1 MPIDWNGAI
10 LSGFLLCCS
19 CCVMVTAWY
28 LHLRM
33 KESWNLG
40 QAIVISWLIAGLEY
54 CLLVPANRIGAQA
67 GLSAA
72 QLRGLA
78 EVAILIA
85 FLIFQVRVLGQPLL
99 WNHLVGF
106 SIVFL
111 GVLVVLGGPFPS
123 EIFHVAPT
131 LEHMQ
136 LANVTDS
143 SAVSHAEGT
152 ELTPSVPP
160 APLPPRD
167 SV

>member
-1 MPIDWNGAI
+1 
-10 LSGFLLCCS
+10 
-19 CCVMVTAWY
+19 
-28 LHLRM
+28 
-33 KESWNLG
+33 
-40 QAIVISWLIAGLEY
+40 
-54 CLLVPANRIGAQA
+54 
-67 GLSAA
+67 
-72 QLRGLA
+72 LA

-160 APLPPRD
+160 APLPPR
-167 SV
+167 

>member
-1 MPIDWNGAI
+1 
-10 LSGFLLCCS
+10 
-19 CCVMVTAWY
+19 
-28 LHLRM
+28 M

-123 EIFHVAPT
+123 EIFHVAPSI
-131 LEHMQ
+131 EHMQ

-160 APLPPRD
+160 APLPPR
-167 SV
+167 

>member
-1 MPIDWNGAI
+1 
-10 LSGFLLCCS
+10 
-19 CCVMVTAWY
+19 MVTAWY

-160 APLPPRD
+160 APLPPR
-167 SV
+167 

>member
-123 EIFHVAPT
+123 EVFHVA
-131 LEHMQ
+131 LFEHMQ

-160 APLPPRD
+160 APLPPR
-167 SV
+167 

>member
-1 MPIDWNGAI
+1 
-10 LSGFLLCCS
+10 
-19 CCVMVTAWY
+19 MVTAWY

-123 EIFHVAPT
+123 EIFHVAPST
-131 LEHMQ
+131 EHMQ

-160 APLPPRD
+160 APLPPR
-167 SV
+167 